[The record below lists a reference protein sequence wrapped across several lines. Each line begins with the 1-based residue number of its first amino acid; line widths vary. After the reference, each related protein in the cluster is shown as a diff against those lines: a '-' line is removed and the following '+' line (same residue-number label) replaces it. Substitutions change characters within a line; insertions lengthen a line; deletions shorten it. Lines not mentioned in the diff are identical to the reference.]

1 MGLHSI
7 LYMRKIKLLNSISTA
22 DFLVYKYQ
30 ISYFLFECIKDFK
43 APVDQSAQNIRTGW
57 KNNRI
62 NLFESVSKPKASIP

>member
-30 ISYFLFECIKDFK
+30 ISYFQFECIKDFK

-62 NLFESVSKPKASIP
+62 NLF